1 MTENIPLIV
10 LLEEINKA
18 FDEFGTIEAK
28 IKEND
33 VKKFYEI
40 TKNSDFQYQEKGI
53 VSPEYFMTLLA
64 PLATKVMLKVM
75 GLENIPK
82 IRGVIHSESEV
93 NFFKPLMYD
102 TYIIRSQVE
111 SLKQKTGKMGDYLV
125 FTFRLSVFD
134 QHGDEVG
141 NDIHQFFLRVKK
153 EVA

>member
-1 MTENIPLIV
+1 MTEETPLII
-10 LLEEINKA
+10 LLDEISKTL
-18 FDEFGTIEAK
+18 DELGTIETK
-28 IKEND
+28 IKEID

-40 TKNSDFQYQEKGI
+40 TNNSDSQYQEKGI

-64 PLATKVMLKVM
+64 PLATKIFLKIM
-75 GLENIPK
+75 GQENMPR

-93 NFFKPLMYD
+93 NFFKALTYD
-102 TYIIRSQVE
+102 TYLIRSQVE

-134 QHGDEVG
+134 QQEEEVG

-153 EVA
+153 ERT